1 MMKNL
6 RYLLIVLLTSII
18 GGGEIYGETYQ
29 YTFKSGDF
37 SKSGETVTLNGINWT
52 LSTDGI
58 ISNYDQ
64 SKGLHF
70 GTGKSAVSYV
80 KLTTTETLKNI
91 TSITINASGASGTS
105 GKLDVRVGGQA
116 FSTQK
121 SLTKTATEY
130 TFEGEA
136 ISGNVEI
143 ELSQSS
149 ATIALYIKSITISYT
164 TDDKTPTTLSF
175 GETYDKQTIIINKG
189 EENSFKAPTATL
201 TPSEAG
207 SDNIIY
213 SSSNGNVAT
222 VGNNGNIT
230 LLTSGEATI
239 TATFAGNETYAPS
252 SSWYKINY
260 RDPNITDVTFDFTSP
275 ATYGYGTSGNTNHE
289 GDLNDDGGT
298 IISDIVTITSN
309 STNNIPNRFWNDGLR
324 VYKNSSFTFS
334 VPVGYVITQI
344 EFDKSSGNATA
355 ENGTL
360 NGTTWTG
367 TASSVKFTYSGS
379 ITYIYAKVAIKKI
392 PILDESK
399 ENTIT
404 AAENADVAL
413 VRTLDNN
420 DWNTFCVPFN
430 ISAEQITE
438 VFGTGTKITEFTSA
452 DKANKKM
459 IFTQASSIEAGKP
472 YLIKPGKEIVE
483 NPVFKGVTIVEGEPQ
498 TITNNS
504 NYAFV
509 GVYSPYDMKT
519 DGTEVFVGVGGKV
532 FVPAADTNRMK
543 GLRAFIRFSSPT
555 ERLNTISIDGDN
567 TSAINLIENNGAK
580 SDNRVFSLSG
590 QQVGKSTDG
599 LKSGIYIVNGK
610 KVIIK

>member
-1 MMKNL
+1 M
-6 RYLLIVLLTSII
+6 
-18 GGGEIYGETYQ
+18 
-29 YTFKSGDF
+29 
-37 SKSGETVTLNGINWT
+37 
-52 LSTDGI
+52 
-58 ISNYDQ
+58 
-64 SKGLHF
+64 
-70 GTGKSAVSYV
+70 
-80 KLTTTETLKNI
+80 
-91 TSITINASGASGTS
+91 
-105 GKLDVRVGGQA
+105 
-116 FSTQK
+116 
-121 SLTKTATEY
+121 
-130 TFEGEA
+130 
-136 ISGNVEI
+136 
-143 ELSQSS
+143 
-149 ATIALYIKSITISYT
+149 
-164 TDDKTPTTLSF
+164 
-175 GETYDKQTIIINKG
+175 
-189 EENSFKAPTATL
+189 
-201 TPSEAG
+201 
-207 SDNIIY
+207 
-213 SSSNGNVAT
+213 
-222 VGNNGNIT
+222 
-230 LLTSGEATI
+230 
-239 TATFAGNETYAPS
+239 
-252 SSWYKINY
+252 
-260 RDPNITDVTFDFTSP
+260 
-275 ATYGYGTSGNTNHE
+275 
-289 GDLNDDGGT
+289 
-298 IISDIVTITSN
+298 
-309 STNNIPNRFWNDGLR
+309 
-324 VYKNSSFTFS
+324 
-334 VPVGYVITQI
+334 PVGYVITQI
-344 EFDKSSGNATA
+344 EFDKSSDYATA

-379 ITYIYAKVAIKKI
+379 ITYTYAKVAIKKI
-392 PILDESK
+392 PSLDENK

-413 VRTLDNN
+413 VRTLDNS

-452 DKANKKM
+452 DEANKKM
-459 IFTQASSIEAGKP
+459 IFSTAASIEAGKP

-519 DGTEVFVGVGGKV
+519 DGTEVFVGVGGKL
-532 FVPAADTNRMK
+532 FVPAAGTNRIN
-543 GLRAFIRFSSPT
+543 GLRAFIRFSSST